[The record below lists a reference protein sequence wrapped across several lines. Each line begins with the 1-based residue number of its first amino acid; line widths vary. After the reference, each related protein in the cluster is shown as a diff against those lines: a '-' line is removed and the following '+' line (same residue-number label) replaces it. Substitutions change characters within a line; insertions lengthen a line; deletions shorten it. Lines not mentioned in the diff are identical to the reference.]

1 VESSSAATDGMEAYL
16 KERAQAEHILQE
28 WVRRREPVCD
38 LDIRDSGGVYAKTPL
53 ERVGNSKRNIYLTIV
68 CACLAVYLYGR
79 YLSGLEGN
87 VSVTVT
93 GTVTTRTSAF
103 RYLWKRCHILS
114 NSSNYDLVSSV
125 RTRRMDKTR
134 NQTANNN

>member
-1 VESSSAATDGMEAYL
+1 MQQV
-16 KERAQAEHILQE
+16 
-28 WVRRREPVCD
+28 VF
-38 LDIRDSGGVYAKTPL
+38 
-53 ERVGNSKRNIYLTIV
+53 RVGNSKRNIYLTIV

>member
-1 VESSSAATDGMEAYL
+1 MQQV
-16 KERAQAEHILQE
+16 
-28 WVRRREPVCD
+28 VF
-38 LDIRDSGGVYAKTPL
+38 
-53 ERVGNSKRNIYLTIV
+53 RVGNSKRNIYLTIV
-68 CACLAVYLYGR
+68 CACLAVYLYDR

-87 VSVTVT
+87 VSV
-93 GTVTTRTSAF
+93 TVTTRTSAF

>member
-1 VESSSAATDGMEAYL
+1 MQQV
-16 KERAQAEHILQE
+16 
-28 WVRRREPVCD
+28 VF
-38 LDIRDSGGVYAKTPL
+38 
-53 ERVGNSKRNIYLTIV
+53 RVGNSKRNIYLTIV
-68 CACLAVYLYGR
+68 CDCLAVYLYGR

>member
-53 ERVGNSKRNIYLTIV
+53 ERGTRYGPFPMKLCHQPNDPQ
-68 CACLAVYLYGR
+68 LAWK
-79 YLSGLEGN
+79 
-87 VSVTVT
+87 VSPLLH
-93 GTVTTRTSAF
+93 
-103 RYLWKRCHILS
+103 YI
-114 NSSNYDLVSSV
+114 NY
-125 RTRRMDKTR
+125 
-134 NQTANNN
+134 